1 MIPLNFGLPV
11 SAPSARYTL
20 EEHPYT
26 NIRCWVF
33 FCFITFL
40 ATISL
45 CSSSDTHYVP
55 QAGIVAVFLPL
66 FPQCPVLGLQI
77 CDSFCGLGFFCFSKV
92 DGCLACMYVYA
103 LHVLLVPWEAREGV
117 GPTMEVLGG
126 CELPRRC
133 RGLNLESLLEE

>member
-20 EEHPYT
+20 EEHHYT

-45 CSSSDTHYVP
+45 GSSSDTHYVP
-55 QAGIVAVFLPL
+55 QAGIVADFLPL
-66 FPQCPVLGLQI
+66 FPQCLVLGLQA
-77 CDSFCGLGFFCFSKV
+77 CDSFCGLGEF
-92 DGCLACMYVYA
+92 G
-103 LHVLLVPWEAREGV
+103 LHVCLCTACATCALEAREGV
-117 GPTMEVLGG
+117 GSKVGVPGD
-126 CELPRRC
+126 CELPCRC